1 MMEKFHYEADGK
13 KIVLP
18 KFADVLTFG
27 FARKT
32 RKMSQA
38 EQMFELVEAAAD
50 AKALAVIDGLRT
62 EQMEEFFTAWQ
73 KHSGVGVGESKD
85 SSAS

>member
-1 MMEKFHYEADGK
+1 MEKFHYEVDGK
-13 KIVLP
+13 KITLP

-50 AKALAVIDGLRT
+50 DKALAVIDGLRT

>member
-1 MMEKFHYEADGK
+1 MLEKFHYEVGGK
-13 KIVLP
+13 KIALP
-18 KFADVLTFG
+18 PFEDVLTFG

-50 AKALAVIDGLRT
+50 GKTLDAIDSLKPS
-62 EQMEEFFTAWQ
+62 QMEEFFTAWQ
-73 KHSGVGVGESKD
+73 KHSGVSVGESGD
-85 SSAS
+85 SSSS

>member
-1 MMEKFHYEADGK
+1 MEKFHYEVDGK
-13 KIVLP
+13 KITLP

-50 AKALAVIDGLRT
+50 DNALAVIDGLRT